1 MVTTDAN
8 WSIVTNAALLCSLD
22 MADACRTGA
31 ATNVIFRFALGYKSM
46 IITIFAITI
55 IFTAAAMYGIAMA
68 ALHWRLR
75 PHQ

>member
-1 MVTTDAN
+1 
-8 WSIVTNAALLCSLD
+8 
-22 MADACRTGA
+22 
-31 ATNVIFRFALGYKSM
+31 M

-55 IFTAAAMYGIAMA
+55 GIFTAAAMYGIAMA